1 MITLNAEQRHK
12 DITYDRQ
19 MYAFCPHSVALIC
32 HVILRH
38 ICPWCLA
45 VQLEKQLPLL
55 ELIRLTQTTIM
66 EIGTEISK
74 KIRVSNSAG

>member
-1 MITLNAEQRHK
+1 MLNK
-12 DITYDRQ
+12 DKKTSHTID
-19 MYAFCPHSVALIC
+19 FLSLFGCLDLIC

>member
-1 MITLNAEQRHK
+1 MLNK
-12 DITYDRQ
+12 DIKTSHTIDNVC
-19 MYAFCPHSVALIC
+19 FLSLFGCLDLIC
-32 HVILRH
+32 HVVLRH
-38 ICPWCLA
+38 VCSWCLA

-55 ELIRLTQTTIM
+55 QLIRLIQTTIM